1 MNRKSRIDISTLFG
15 KPENLE
21 SSRIYGNPPAGQ
33 FTIPEPM
40 LLDQPSGN
48 LFGWTQ
54 NAGMGW
60 PAEDMDQDQFLI
72 LSTHGGLRSPDGS
85 VTALGYHTGHWEVDR
100 LVQVAAK
107 TFRNL
112 QCIPFSAYCT
122 DPCDGR
128 SQGTT
133 AMMDSL
139 PFRNDAAIIVRRLIR
154 SLPTRK
160 GILGV
165 ATCDKGLPAMM
176 QAFAGCKNLS
186 GIIVP
191 GGVTLPVEGVEDL
204 GTVQSLGARYS
215 NQEITLKYA
224 EKMACHS
231 CGSSGGGCHFLGT
244 AASSQVIAEA
254 LGIALPYSALAPSGE
269 PSWLELGRRSAVA
282 LLHLSKKGITLSQIL
297 TPASIRNA
305 MLVHAAFGG
314 STNLLL
320 HLPAIAF
327 SAGLASPTVD
337 DWIEINRLI
346 PRIVDVLP
354 NGPRNF
360 PTILVYMAGGVPEV
374 MLHLARA
381 GLLDTSVLTVS
392 GHRLEQVLGKWESS
406 EIRKSAHQK
415 LKNSTG
421 VDHSEVIYPI
431 SKARKSGLA
440 STIVFPKGNLAP
452 EGSVVKATAIDK
464 SLIGGN
470 GIYRHIGS
478 PKIFTSEVEAIS
490 AIKNQQLKEGDVL
503 VLIGSGPSGTGMEE
517 IYQITSAL
525 KSIVWGKKIPVLTDA
540 RFSGVSTGPCIGHI
554 GPEALVG
561 GPIGRLRED
570 DTLEIEIDLIS
581 QTGKI
586 NLVATKGQSLEEEEA
601 LHELESR
608 SPHPDLKIHPELPDD
623 TRLWAALQ
631 NASGGTWSGC
641 IYDTEKIIK
650 ILDAGQQPAN
660 QTSVFSKISSKK
672 TKL

>member
-1 MNRKSRIDISTLFG
+1 
-15 KPENLE
+15 
-21 SSRIYGNPPAGQ
+21 
-33 FTIPEPM
+33 
-40 LLDQPSGN
+40 
-48 LFGWTQ
+48 
-54 NAGMGW
+54 
-60 PAEDMDQDQFLI
+60 
-72 LSTHGGLRSPDGS
+72 
-85 VTALGYHTGHWEVDR
+85 
-100 LVQVAAK
+100 
-107 TFRNL
+107 
-112 QCIPFSAYCT
+112 
-122 DPCDGR
+122 
-128 SQGTT
+128 
-133 AMMDSL
+133 
-139 PFRNDAAIIVRRLIR
+139 
-154 SLPTRK
+154 
-160 GILGV
+160 
-165 ATCDKGLPAMM
+165 MM